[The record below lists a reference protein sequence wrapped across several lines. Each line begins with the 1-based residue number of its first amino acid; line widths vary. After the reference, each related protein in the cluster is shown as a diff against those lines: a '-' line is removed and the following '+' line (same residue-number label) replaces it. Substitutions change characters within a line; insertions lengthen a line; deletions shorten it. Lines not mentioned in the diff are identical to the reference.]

1 MSIVIL
7 KPMVLNALM
16 IFFFNLS
23 LCVPLVCSTI
33 PRPSS
38 LYRPMLPK
46 PTMLV
51 ILSSKNRPTRSQISA
66 PWKDPMAMSK
76 LESAFFLHQMVLL
89 WHSTDWQE
97 CKITSVSSSV
107 NFVYLLANLMALIT
121 CVLVIEG

>member
-1 MSIVIL
+1 MSMVIL

-23 LCVPLVCSTI
+23 LCVPLVCSII

-51 ILSSKNRPTRSQISA
+51 ILFSKNRPTRSQISA
-66 PWKDPMAMSK
+66 PWKEPMAISK
-76 LESAFFLHQMVLL
+76 LESAFFLHQMLLL
-89 WHSTDWQE
+89 WHNTDWKE
-97 CKITSVSSSV
+97 CKIISVSSSV
-107 NFVYLLANLMALIT
+107 NLSDSS
-121 CVLVIEG
+121 